1 MSAVRAVSAS
11 RRSLLVTA
19 AAFGLCLA
27 FLTLARADGFL
38 IPEPT
43 PIGTGDAFSV
53 TYHHVTVTVDGQI
66 AKTEIDQVFR
76 NETSRQ
82 LEADYLFPIPV
93 GAQVSE
99 FIMYDG
105 KNRLTGELLDRE
117 QAVRVYEEIVRQ
129 RRDPGLLEYVG
140 RDTIRARVF
149 PLPPGGEKRF
159 QVSYLQMVP
168 RDGDLCKYLYP
179 LSTERFSARP
189 LADLTINVTLRSAA
203 PIQAVYSP
211 SHDIVVE
218 RQSDRLVTVKFEAG
232 QVKPTTDFALYYT
245 LSPEKLALSVLGYRE
260 GGEDGYFLLLAS
272 PRADEEAPAAPKDV
286 LFVLDR
292 TGSMSGEK
300 IEQAKA
306 ALTFCLNSLSAGDR
320 FDVIAFNES
329 ARTFADELQPATP
342 GSIKRAVGFVRDLK
356 ATGGTNIDEALQT
369 AFSMLGDG
377 SRPRYIV
384 FLTDGLPT
392 VGQTN
397 VETILQHAKQ
407 RNEGRARLFVFGV
420 GHDVNVPFLDRLSE
434 QNAGLSEYVRPSES
448 IEAKVSALY
457 QKVASPVLTQLSL
470 AWDGARTM
478 DIYPGQGS
486 LPDLFRGS
494 QLVVVGRYSQPGPAT
509 VRLIGKD
516 GTGKTRTFALK
527 VNLPESNREHDF
539 LPALWAARK
548 IGYLL
553 DQVRLHRDQEVIE
566 EIIRLSKDYGI
577 MTEFTAFLVTEPE
590 ARTLS
595 TSEQLRRAEYGFA
608 RAESEEAGS
617 WAISQSQNASRLR
630 LQEAPN
636 AMQSRVAAAPGAPS
650 LAGGVQGNQG
660 YFDAEG
666 RAQELRGVQN
676 VGARTFYQEGRR
688 WVDNRRTSGQNV
700 VRIQQFSR
708 AHLQL
713 AAASSELARYLA
725 LGEVTVVLN
734 GNAVEIGTEGKTEL
748 TAAEL
753 TDLVGSPSKP
763 GRIGSARL
771 SPVSHPVNGGAGPAA
786 WLVVALG
793 TITAALVRR
802 RYA

>member
-245 LSPEKLALSVLGYRE
+245 LSPEKLALSAFRRPSGVILNE
-260 GGEDGYFLLLAS
+260 EECLLAQGVLCLG
-272 PRADEEAPAAPKDV
+272 PATRAGCEAVCVKGNMPCTGCFGPTSRVKDQ
-286 LFVLDR
+286 
-292 TGSMSGEK
+292 G
-300 IEQAKA
+300 AKA
-306 ALTFCLNSLSAGDR
+306 LSA
-320 FDVIAFNES
+320 IAATVASNDAAEIERILS
-329 ARTFADELQPATP
+329 AIPDPIGTLYRYSLPA
-342 GSIKRAVGFVRDLK
+342 SLLRRKRAVR
-356 ATGGTNIDEALQT
+356 
-369 AFSMLGDG
+369 
-377 SRPRYIV
+377 
-384 FLTDGLPT
+384 
-392 VGQTN
+392 
-397 VETILQHAKQ
+397 
-407 RNEGRARLFVFGV
+407 
-420 GHDVNVPFLDRLSE
+420 
-434 QNAGLSEYVRPSES
+434 
-448 IEAKVSALY
+448 
-457 QKVASPVLTQLSL
+457 
-470 AWDGARTM
+470 
-478 DIYPGQGS
+478 
-486 LPDLFRGS
+486 
-494 QLVVVGRYSQPGPAT
+494 PAT
-509 VRLIGKD
+509 V
-516 GTGKTRTFALK
+516 
-527 VNLPESNREHDF
+527 
-539 LPALWAARK
+539 PA
-548 IGYLL
+548 
-553 DQVRLHRDQEVIE
+553 
-566 EIIRLSKDYGI
+566 
-577 MTEFTAFLVTEPE
+577 
-590 ARTLS
+590 
-595 TSEQLRRAEYGFA
+595 
-608 RAESEEAGS
+608 
-617 WAISQSQNASRLR
+617 
-630 LQEAPN
+630 
-636 AMQSRVAAAPGAPS
+636 
-650 LAGGVQGNQG
+650 QG
-660 YFDAEG
+660 
-666 RAQELRGVQN
+666 
-676 VGARTFYQEGRR
+676 
-688 WVDNRRTSGQNV
+688 
-700 VRIQQFSR
+700 
-708 AHLQL
+708 
-713 AAASSELARYLA
+713 
-725 LGEVTVVLN
+725 
-734 GNAVEIGTEGKTEL
+734 
-748 TAAEL
+748 
-753 TDLVGSPSKP
+753 
-763 GRIGSARL
+763 
-771 SPVSHPVNGGAGPAA
+771 
-786 WLVVALG
+786 
-793 TITAALVRR
+793 
-802 RYA
+802 